1 MGPGA
6 VHLFNMPM
14 QKPHDRGIMVTLLA
28 LLGSTRCAPSATLAG
43 TDHPLSLNRPIKD
56 RFTAGRE
63 GRSLFIYPSSDW
75 LSMCCVMPLGTV
87 VTALPNL
94 YH

>member
-1 MGPGA
+1 M
-6 VHLFNMPM
+6 L
-14 QKPHDRGIMVTLLA
+14 TLLA

-75 LSMCCVMPLGTV
+75 LLFLSLSCPPFGVFATVFITRVGSLGGAMTRL
-87 VTALPNL
+87 TGK
-94 YH
+94 